1 MMART
6 TRQVLY
12 DVRQQL
18 RTAQIGL
25 EMLDHL
31 DRSRALAGL
40 RNVAVFGRAV
50 TFVLQNLRDTEP
62 AFDEWYAPHV
72 AAMRGDE
79 LCRFFVELRNTIEKV
94 GDLPVKVGTY
104 VIRHFTGAD
113 MARLPPAPPNA
124 EGMFMGDPLGRAG
137 WVVRQP
143 DGSTENFYFDLPA
156 DIGGP
161 TDLQFPDPPK
171 SHAGQS
177 LTTTK
182 MRDICR
188 LYLDYLEN
196 LVQSAEARFLT

>member
-1 MMART
+1 MART
-6 TRQVLY
+6 TRQIIY
-12 DVRQQL
+12 DARQQL

-25 EMLDHL
+25 EMIGDL

-50 TFVLQNLRDTEP
+50 AFVLQNLRNTEP
-62 AFDEWYAPHV
+62 TFDEWYAPHV
-72 AAMRGDE
+72 TAMRNDE

-94 GDLPVKVGTY
+94 GHVPVKVTTY
-104 VIRHFTGAD
+104 VIKRFTGAD

-124 EGMFMGDPLGRAG
+124 ESMFMGDQAGRAG
-137 WVVRQP
+137 WVVRLP

-171 SHAGQS
+171 SHAGQLLS
-177 LTTTK
+177 TTRIK
-182 MRDICR
+182 DLCK
-188 LYLDYLEN
+188 LYLEYLEN
-196 LVQSAEARFLT
+196 LVQSAESRFLAS